1 MRVRDIGCCSRSP
14 AIPPRVDFRLIGED
28 GRLLLVDLATNWQPF
43 RFPPA
48 DGPLVALQI
57 RGNFLPRVQPVISGL
72 GGMNLRQGFART
84 HGRPC
89 GATNVARIVAYR
101 EGRSNSP
108 FCAASSMRVIADIG
122 RLPVFACCRHLVPI
136 ASSRQRART
145 VSRAFLSQ
153 EIPMKRINWIV
164 FCVAGLCS
172 LLTADRM
179 PARTPP
185 PDPVLEWIGVM
196 NNTVLA
202 AGTAPN
208 VTGRVVALVSASVF
222 DAVNGIEPRYRPL
235 HVRPNAPPH
244 ASQRAAAIQAAYV
257 ILMDLYG
264 TQQSAMLNSRRAA
277 SLAALA
283 VHENANSIAA
293 GVAWGQTVAD
303 AIWTW
308 KLSDG
313 LAPAPP
319 PFFGVQSIAGT
330 PNSLG
335 FWRPTPPAN
344 ASGATPQLAT
354 ITPWVLTRPSQF
366 RLPPPLALNNQDYL
380 SDLNEVR
387 EMGSLSSTSR
397 SSEQTE
403 VALFWAL
410 NTPLA
415 WNRVAAQLSAARGL
429 SLTEN
434 AHLFAVLNVT
444 LADAIIAC
452 WDSKYRYISWRPV
465 TAIRAGAAPGD
476 PDAAWEPLLDSLTGT
491 PAHPEYPSAH
501 STYSGAAAFILADA
515 FGENTAFSL
524 TSEIRPGTRSY
535 ASFSEAIAEIADARV
550 FGGIHLRSSCASGNS
565 LGRAVA
571 DYVSRHA
578 MRERGDDQDDQ

>member
-1 MRVRDIGCCSRSP
+1 MRKFFGIATMC
-14 AIPPRVDFRLIGED
+14 A
-28 GRLLLVDLATNWQPF
+28 LLLSVGAMSP
-43 RFPPA
+43 RPA
-48 DGPLVALQI
+48 
-57 RGNFLPRVQPVISGL
+57 
-72 GGMNLRQGFART
+72 
-84 HGRPC
+84 
-89 GATNVARIVAYR
+89 
-101 EGRSNSP
+101 
-108 FCAASSMRVIADIG
+108 AAA
-122 RLPVFACCRHLVPI
+122 A
-136 ASSRQRART
+136 
-145 VSRAFLSQ
+145 
-153 EIPMKRINWIV
+153 
-164 FCVAGLCS
+164 
-172 LLTADRM
+172 
-179 PARTPP
+179 

-222 DAVNGIEPRYRPL
+222 DAVNGIDPRFRPI
-235 HVRPNAPPH
+235 HVRPDAPH
-244 ASQRAAAIQAAYV
+244 NASQRAAAIQAAYV
-257 ILMDLYG
+257 ILMNLYG
-264 TQQSAMLNSRRAA
+264 AKQGGVLTSQHDA

-283 VHENANSIAA
+283 STENANSIAA

-303 AIWTW
+303 AIWAW
-308 KLSDG
+308 KLTDG
-313 LAPAPP
+313 FAPTPP
-319 PFFGVQSIAGT
+319 PFFGVQSIAGM

-354 ITPWVLTRPSQF
+354 TTPWVLTRPSQF
-366 RLPPPLALNNQDYL
+366 RLPPPLALNDPLYT

-387 EMGSLSSTSR
+387 DMGSLTSMSR
-397 SSEQTE
+397 SGEQTE

-415 WNRVAAQLSAARGL
+415 WDRVAAQLSAARGL

-444 LADAIIAC
+444 MADAIIAC
-452 WDSKYRYISWRPV
+452 WDSKYRYIFWRPV

-476 PDAAWEPLLDSLTGT
+476 PDAVWEPLLDSLTGT

-501 STYSGAAAFILADA
+501 STYSGAAAFILAAA
-515 FGENTAFSL
+515 FGENTSFSL

-535 ASFSEAIAEIADARV
+535 TNFSQAIAEIADARV

-571 DYVSRHA
+571 DYVSRHV
-578 MRERGDDQDDQ
+578 MRARDDDQGDQ